1 MNCIFRASKI
11 QLKKKKTEFP
21 TIYFYKKTIK
31 GYIIKNSSNK
41 YNINSEL
48 LETLIN
54 NGPDYIQE
62 PLRIRLNE
70 AMRMERI

>member
-1 MNCIFRASKI
+1 M
-11 QLKKKKTEFP
+11 
-21 TIYFYKKTIK
+21 
-31 GYIIKNSSNK
+31 KNFSNK

-70 AMRMERI
+70 TMKMERV